1 MKMLE
6 KYLREGNLDRAAIAM
21 DVKRRRLNPDEIRQL
36 CNHKAVQEAYIGKI
50 YDDKKPKQY
59 WNQEYLDLLY
69 WAVVA
74 ESFNMDYLLYLYEVA
89 DFVAKAKYKKIV
101 VAGIII
107 VLVIVAG
114 VVAFSY
120 ILA

>member
-1 MKMLE
+1 MVE
-6 KYLREGNLDRAAIAM
+6 KYIQNGTIDRAAIAM
-21 DVKRRRLNPDEIRQL
+21 DVKMRKLSPEEIRQL
-36 CNHKAVQEAYIGKI
+36 CSRREVQDAYIGNV
-50 YDDKKPKQY
+50 YDDKKPKRY
-59 WNQEYLDLLY
+59 WNKQYLDLLY

-74 ESFNMDYLLYLYEVA
+74 ESFNLDYLLYLNEVA

-101 VAGIII
+101 IAGVIV

-114 VVAFSY
+114 VIVFSY